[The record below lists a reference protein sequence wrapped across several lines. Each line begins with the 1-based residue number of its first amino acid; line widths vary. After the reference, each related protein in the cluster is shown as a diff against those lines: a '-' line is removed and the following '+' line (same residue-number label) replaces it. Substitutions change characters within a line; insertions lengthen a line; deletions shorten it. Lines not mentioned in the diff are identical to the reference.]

1 MPIVLYVH
9 LSIVHN
15 WSVQSLTVFVVVLQ
29 EQHTT
34 TSSGTDATNDI
45 ITGSGESRL
54 KTDENE
60 CEEALHK
67 REYVM
72 RELVETERDYVRD
85 LSLVVEGYMAV
96 MRDPEASG
104 CDIPVPDDLRSGKDK
119 MIFGNIELIYEWHRE

>member
-1 MPIVLYVH
+1 M
-9 LSIVHN
+9 SK
-15 WSVQSLTVFVVVLQ
+15 SLIVLQ

-34 TSSGTDATNDI
+34 TAAAAAAAAASSSSAS
-45 ITGSGESRL
+45 ITIPTIFPAEKMTGESRL
-54 KTDENE
+54 KNDDVE

-85 LSLVVEGYMAV
+85 LSLVVEGYMTV
-96 MRDPEASG
+96 MRDPEAAG
-104 CDIPVPDDLRSGKDK
+104 CDIPMPDDLRSGKDK